1 MAAKGNNQP
10 LVNERIQYDQ
20 LQLITSD
27 GENKGVVSRSEALEQ
42 AEEAGLDLVIVSD
55 KGAEGYPI
63 AKILD
68 FGKMVYAKKK
78 QQKKQHTV
86 QVKEIKLRP
95 KIAEHD
101 YQTKLNQA
109 VRFLKKGN
117 RLKVTIMFRG
127 REMAMKDTLAREM
140 FQRVEEILNNF
151 DYGDKE
157 LMREKD
163 MQSGQFVSRTYT
175 LRNKQQ

>member
-1 MAAKGNNQP
+1 MAGQGKQKP
-10 LVNERIQYDQ
+10 LINEHIPYEQI
-20 LQLITSD
+20 QLITSD
-27 GENKGVVSRSEALEQ
+27 GENKGVISKQEALSF
-42 AEEAGLDLVIVSD
+42 AEEAGLDLVVVSEQ
-55 KGAEGYPI
+55 GGEGYPI

-127 REMAMKDTLAREM
+127 REMAMKDQLSSEM
-140 FQRVEEILNNF
+140 FQKVEEVLTSF
-151 DYGDKE
+151 DYEDKE
-157 LMREKD
+157 LISEKE
-163 MQSGQFVSRTYT
+163 MKSGQFVSRTYT
-175 LRNKQQ
+175 LRNK

>member
-1 MAAKGNNQP
+1 MATQGKNQP
-10 LVNERIQYDQ
+10 LVNERIPYDNV
-20 LQLITSD
+20 QLITSD
-27 GENKGVVSRSEALEQ
+27 GQNRGVVSRQEALQ
-42 AEEAGLDLVIVSD
+42 AAEEVGLDLVIVSD
-55 KGAEGYPI
+55 SGTEGYPI

-78 QQKKQHTV
+78 QQKKQQTV

-127 REMAMKDTLAREM
+127 REMAMKEQIGSEM
-140 FQRVEEILNNF
+140 FERVESILNEF
-151 DYGDKE
+151 DFNNKE
-157 LMREKD
+157 LIREKE
-163 MQSGQFVSRTYT
+163 MKTGQFLSRTYT
-175 LRNKQQ
+175 LKNK

>member
-1 MAAKGNNQP
+1 MASQGNNKP
-10 LVNERIQYDQ
+10 LVNERIPYEQM
-20 LQLITSD
+20 QLITNT
-27 GENKGVVSRSEALEQ
+27 GENIGVISRKEALQ
-42 AEEAGLDLVIVSD
+42 HAEDAGLDLVIVAD

-63 AKILD
+63 AKIVD

-86 QVKEIKLRP
+86 QVKEVKLRP

-127 REMAMKDTLAREM
+127 REMAMKDTISSEM
-140 FQRVEEILNNF
+140 FQRVEEFLENF
-151 DYGDKE
+151 DYEGKE
-157 LMREKD
+157 LGREKE
-163 MQSGQFVSRTYT
+163 MKTGQFVSRTYT
-175 LRNKQQ
+175 LKNK

>member
-1 MAAKGNNQP
+1 MTAQGKNQP
-10 LVNERIQYDQ
+10 LVNERIPYEHV
-20 LQLITSD
+20 QLISHS
-27 GENKGVVSRSEALEQ
+27 GENKGVVARQEALEAADQ
-42 AEEAGLDLVIVSD
+42 AGLDLVIVGE
-55 KGAEGYPI
+55 KGQEGYPI

-78 QQKKQHTV
+78 QQKKQHTI

-109 VRFLKKGN
+109 VRFLKKGH

-127 REMAMKDTLAREM
+127 REMAMKETLGNEM
-140 FQRVEEILNNF
+140 FQRVEEILTNF
-151 DYGDKE
+151 DYNGKE
-157 LMREKD
+157 LVREKE
-163 MQSGQFVSRTYT
+163 MKSGQFFSRTYT
-175 LRNKQQ
+175 LQNK

>member
-1 MAAKGNNQP
+1 MASQGKNQP
-10 LVNERIQYDQ
+10 LVNERIPYEQM
-20 LQLITSD
+20 QLITSD
-27 GENKGVVSRSEALEQ
+27 GENKGVVSRKEALEA
-42 AEEAGLDLVIVSD
+42 AEEAALDLVIVTE

-101 YQTKLNQA
+101 YQTKLKQA
-109 VRFLKKGN
+109 VQFLKKGN

-127 REMAMKDTLAREM
+127 REMAMKESIANEM
-140 FQRVEEILNNF
+140 FQRVEEILNDF

-157 LMREKD
+157 LMREKE
-163 MQSGQFVSRTYT
+163 MKAGQFVSRTYT
-175 LRNKQQ
+175 LRNK